1 MEEMGSLCNRG
12 SAGFPF
18 NFLRQGEIMLKRIP
32 FLFVIAAVGLFGSSA
47 LAQDVPYV
55 QHEDLVF
62 AEVHGTGLLADVFTP
77 LPSEEARPGDGLGIV
92 DVASG
97 AFYSDRGK
105 INDHKKARMYDIYC
119 GKGYTVFAI
128 RPGSITKY
136 TGMEMNEHVKMGI
149 RWAKGHAAEYG
160 IDPDRLGLTGA
171 SAGGY
176 LATYAAV
183 TPEGPAEKGE
193 FKMFGTDVAAAAV
206 FFPPTDF
213 TLVDWSQGPLR
224 RLERFFFYD
233 GFDGKT
239 AEEIAARAKE
249 VSPAQQVGE
258 KAPPMLFIHGDAD
271 EVVKLEQSEIM
282 VKALEA
288 KGHSAE
294 LIVKKGGAHP
304 WPTIYEEVAVMSDWF
319 DKHLSK

>member
-1 MEEMGSLCNRG
+1 MNRSPI
-12 SAGFPF
+12 SAVILPVVL
-18 NFLRQGEIMLKRIP
+18 FLVQ
-32 FLFVIAAVGLFGSSA
+32 VA
-47 LAQDVPYV
+47 LADDSPYV
-55 QHEDLVF
+55 QHENIVF

-77 LPSEEARPGDGLGIV
+77 TNTSVDLPGHGLGIV

-105 INDHKKARMYDIYC
+105 INDHKKAMMYDIYC
-119 GKGYTVFAI
+119 GQGYTVFAI

-136 TGMEMNEHVKMGI
+136 TGMEMNENVKTGI
-149 RWAKGHAAEYG
+149 RWVKSQAEKYG
-160 IDPDRLGLTGA
+160 VDPERLGLTGA
-171 SAGGY
+171 SEGGY

-183 TPEGPAEKGE
+183 TAKGPTGEGELGNY
-193 FKMFGTDVAAAAV
+193 GTEVAAAAV

-224 RLERFFFYD
+224 RLEKFFFYD

-239 AEEIAARAKE
+239 PEEIAARAKE
-249 VSPAQQVGE
+249 ISPAQQVGE
-258 KAPPMLFIHGDAD
+258 SAPPMLFIHGDAD

-282 VKALEA
+282 VKALKD

-294 LIVKKGGAHP
+294 LIVKAGGAHP
-304 WPTIYEEVAVMSDWF
+304 WPTIPEEVAVMCEWF
-319 DKHLSK
+319 NKNLRD

>member
-1 MEEMGSLCNRG
+1 MSSIRRVL
-12 SAGFPF
+12 
-18 NFLRQGEIMLKRIP
+18 
-32 FLFVIAAVGLFGSSA
+32 FLFVSFVVVMSVPAE
-47 LAQDVPYV
+47 VPYI
-55 QHEDLVF
+55 QHENIVF
-62 AEVHGTGLLADVFTP
+62 AEVHGTGLLLDVFVP
-77 LPSEEARPGDGLGIV
+77 KEKNEALPGYGLAIV

-105 INDHKKARMYDIYC
+105 INDHKDAQMYNIYC

-136 TGMEMNEHVKMGI
+136 TGGEMNAHVKEGI
-149 RWAKGHAAEYG
+149 RWVKGHAEEYG
-160 IDPDRLGLTGA
+160 IDPERLGITGA

-183 TPEGPAEKGE
+183 TAEGPTNKGPYGA
-193 FKMFGTDVAAAAV
+193 FDTTVAAAAV

-224 RLERFFFYD
+224 RLAPFFFYD

-249 VSPAQQVGE
+249 LSPTHQIND
-258 KAPPMLFIHGDAD
+258 KTPPFLFIHGDAD
-271 EVVKLEQSEIM
+271 ERVKLEQSEIM
-282 VKALEA
+282 VKALKDA
-288 KGHSAE
+288 GHAAT
-294 LIVKKGGAHP
+294 LIVKAGGGHP
-304 WPTIYEEVAVMSDWF
+304 WPTIHEEVAVMADWF
-319 DKHLSK
+319 DEALSAE

>member
-1 MEEMGSLCNRG
+1 MSFYRKYAAQLICL
-12 SAGFPF
+12 FF
-18 NFLRQGEIMLKRIP
+18 IP
-32 FLFVIAAVGLFGSSA
+32 VTAWAA
-47 LAQDVPYV
+47 DEPYV
-55 QHEDLVF
+55 QHENIVF

-77 LPSEEARPGDGLGIV
+77 LPSEDPRPGDGLGII

-136 TGMEMNEHVKMGI
+136 TGMEMNAHVKMGI
-149 RWAKGHAAEYG
+149 RWVKAQAAEYG

-183 TPEGPAEKGE
+183 TPEGPTVDAKHGE
-193 FKMFGTDVAAAAV
+193 FSTEVAAAAV

-213 TLVDWSQGPLR
+213 TLVDWSQGPRR
-224 RLERFFFYD
+224 RLESFFFYD

-239 AEEIAARAKE
+239 PEEIAARAEE
-249 VSPAQQVGE
+249 VSPAKQVGE
-258 KAPPMLFIHGDAD
+258 KAPPMLFIHGDVD

-282 VKALEA
+282 VKALKE
-288 KGHSAE
+288 KGHDAE
-294 LIVKKGGAHP
+294 LIVKEGGAHP
-304 WPTIYEEVAVMSDWF
+304 WPTIHEEVAVMCEWF
-319 DKHLSK
+319 DEQLGD

>member
-1 MEEMGSLCNRG
+1 MKLISTVSSLLIL
-12 SAGFPF
+12 ALLPV
-18 NFLRQGEIMLKRIP
+18 L
-32 FLFVIAAVGLFGSSA
+32 AVS
-47 LAQDVPYV
+47 AQDLPYV
-55 QHEDLVF
+55 QHENIVF

-77 LPSEEARPGDGLGIV
+77 TNTSADLPGHGLGIV

-105 INDHKKARMYDIYC
+105 INDHKEAKMYDIYC
-119 GKGYTVFAI
+119 GQGYTVFAI

-136 TGMEMNEHVKMGI
+136 TGMEMNENVKTGI
-149 RWAKGHAAEYG
+149 RWVKSQAEKYG
-160 IDPDRLGLTGA
+160 VDPERLGLTGA

-176 LATYAAV
+176 LATYSAV
-183 TPEGPAEKGE
+183 TAEGPTGE
-193 FKMFGTDVAAAAV
+193 GELGKFGTEVAAAAV

-224 RLERFFFYD
+224 RLEKFFFYD

-239 AEEIAARAKE
+239 PEEIAARAKE
-249 VSPAQQVGE
+249 ISPAQQVGE

-282 VKALEA
+282 VKALKD

-294 LIVKKGGAHP
+294 LIVKAGGAHP
-304 WPTIYEEVAVMSDWF
+304 WPTIPEEVAVMCEWF
-319 DKHLSK
+319 NENLRD

>member
-1 MEEMGSLCNRG
+1 MYLSR
-12 SAGFPF
+12 
-18 NFLRQGEIMLKRIP
+18 MLPLLLLTVVLACAAIP
-32 FLFVIAAVGLFGSSA
+32 AE
-47 LAQDVPYV
+47 DVPYV
-55 QHEDLVF
+55 QHENLVF

-77 LPSEEARPGDGLGIV
+77 LPSEDPRPGDGLAIV

-97 AFYSDRGK
+97 AFHSDRGK

-136 TGMEMNEHVKMGI
+136 SGMEMNQNVKTGI
-149 RWAKGHAAEYG
+149 RWVKSLAEQYG

-183 TPEGPAEKGE
+183 TAEGPSGQGALGQFSTE
-193 FKMFGTDVAAAAV
+193 VAAAAV

-213 TLVDWSQGPLR
+213 TLVDWSQGGGR
-224 RLERFFFYD
+224 RLEGFFFND

-239 AEEIAARAKE
+239 PEEIAARSKAL
-249 VSPAQQVGE
+249 SPAHQVGE

-282 VKALEA
+282 VKALTD

-294 LIVKKGGAHP
+294 LIVKAGGAHP
-304 WPTIYEEVAVMSDWF
+304 WPTIYEEVAVMCDWF
-319 DKHLSK
+319 DKQLKKE

>member
-1 MEEMGSLCNRG
+1 MRHVQWSVVLLIVMG
-12 SAGFPF
+12 A
-18 NFLRQGEIMLKRIP
+18 
-32 FLFVIAAVGLFGSSA
+32 FVGAVA
-47 LAQDVPYV
+47 ETPYT
-55 QHEDLVF
+55 QQENIVF
-62 AEVHGTGLLADVFTP
+62 AEVHGTGLLLDVFTP
-77 LPSEEARPGDGLGIV
+77 TNTDASLPGHGLAIV

-136 TGMEMNEHVKMGI
+136 TGEEMNAHVKEGI
-149 RWAKGHAAEYG
+149 RWVKGHAEDYG
-160 IDPDRLGLTGA
+160 IDPNRLGITGA

-183 TPEGPAEKGE
+183 TAEDATGNGDYGE
-193 FKMFGTDVAAAAV
+193 FDTTVAAAAV

-224 RLERFFFYD
+224 QLGPLFFSG

-239 AEEIAARAKE
+239 AEEIAAKAE
-249 VSPAQQVGE
+249 AISPT
-258 KAPPMLFIHGDAD
+258 KNINDKTPPFLFIHGDAD
-271 EVVKLEQSEIM
+271 ERVKLEQSERM
-282 VKALEA
+282 VKALTDA
-288 KGHSAE
+288 GYGAT
-294 LIVKKGGAHP
+294 LIVKAGGGHP
-304 WPTIYEEVAVMSDWF
+304 WPTIYEEVAVMCDWF
-319 DKHLSK
+319 SEQLAK

>member
-1 MEEMGSLCNRG
+1 MNRCLLL
-12 SAGFPF
+12 SHLLVFAVVPA
-18 NFLRQGEIMLKRIP
+18 
-32 FLFVIAAVGLFGSSA
+32 LFAR
-47 LAQDVPYV
+47 AQDLPYV
-55 QHEDLVF
+55 QHENIVF

-77 LPSEEARPGDGLGIV
+77 ANTSPDLPGHGLGIV

-105 INDHKKARMYDIYC
+105 INDHKKAMMYDIYC

-136 TGMEMNEHVKMGI
+136 SGMEMNDNVKAGI
-149 RWAKGHAAEYG
+149 RWVKSQAEKHG
-160 IDPDRLGLTGA
+160 IDPERLGLTGA

-183 TPEGPAEKGE
+183 TPQAPTGEGELGKY
-193 FKMFGTDVAAAAV
+193 GTDVAAAAV

-224 RLERFFFYD
+224 RLERFFFEG

-239 AEEIAARAKE
+239 PEEIAARSKE
-249 VSPAQQVGE
+249 LSPAQQVGE
-258 KAPPMLFIHGDAD
+258 AAPPMLFIHGDAD
-271 EVVKLEQSEIM
+271 TTVKLEQSEIM
-282 VKALEA
+282 VKALKD

-294 LIVKKGGAHP
+294 LIVKAGGGHP
-304 WPTIYEEVAVMSDWF
+304 WPTIPEEVAVMCAWF
-319 DKHLSK
+319 NTHLKKG